1 MGIRFA
7 AKVDTRKRSIIPAGM
22 SSDST
27 QTQVG
32 PRIDGGFGSVQPNST
47 GLDPERWANDR
58 KKGRSQG
65 ERPREEILLLLH
77 CFVPQCGTT
86 QESRIPST
94 MSTINYMAIVNI
106 S

>member
-7 AKVDTRKRSIIPAGM
+7 AKVGTRKRSIIPAGM

-65 ERPREEILLLLH
+65 ERPREEILLLLL
-77 CFVPQCGTT
+77 CLVPQRGTPKASRN
-86 QESRIPST
+86 QEF
-94 MSTINYMAIVNI
+94 MSTKNYIRKVNN